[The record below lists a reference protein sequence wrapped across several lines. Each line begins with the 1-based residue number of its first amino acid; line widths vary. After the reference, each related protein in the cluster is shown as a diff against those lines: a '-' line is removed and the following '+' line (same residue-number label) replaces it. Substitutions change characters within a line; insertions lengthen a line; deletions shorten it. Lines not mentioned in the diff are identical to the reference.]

1 MMFQLSGFCRRDSWD
16 NLLSPAHRLQFP
28 GFRASDRRSSNFNF
42 SAHENRYKKAQST
55 LNSLD
60 VDELLSDGR
69 AVPTRHGV
77 T

>member
-1 MMFQLSGFCRRDSWD
+1 MMFQLSGFCCRDFWD
-16 NLLSPAHRLQFP
+16 NLLSPAPRLQFP
-28 GFRASDRRSSNFNF
+28 GFRASDRRSSIFF